1 MLHCV
6 LLLLVFAAA
15 YAQTVVNGR
24 PALVLETK
32 SAKMVVN
39 LGGGSISDF
48 HLVDSPLNP
57 LTWAANGDPK
67 SPRLMGHFL
76 CLDRWGQPSEA
87 EQRNGMPFHGEAARV
102 TWRVINQ
109 PAKQGDKLV
118 ADMSA
123 SLPLAGLDVARRI
136 RLSTDAAYFV
146 ITERVTNRNKLG
158 RIYNMVQHPSI
169 APPFL
174 DERTL
179 VDANAKTGFM
189 QNSPLPSP
197 EQPKVEWPNALN
209 NGKPVDLRRLAN
221 ESAPDVVSYTID
233 EDYGWVTASS
243 VSNGLLIGYVWKTS
257 DYPWFNAWRN
267 TENGRPAARGLE
279 FGTTG
284 LHQPFPILVKKGR
297 IFDRP
302 LYAYLDTGQTES
314 RSYVCFLFRIPQ
326 DYKGVSHVTYA
337 HGRLQVQ
344 ERDGGRELTMLVG
357 NLFAE

>member
-1 MLHCV
+1 MQPCIFV
-6 LLLLVFAAA
+6 LLILSTA
-15 YAQTVVNGR
+15 YAQTMVNGR
-24 PALVLETK
+24 STLVLETER
-32 SAKMVVN
+32 AKMVVE

-48 HLVDSPLNP
+48 HLADNPMNP
-57 LTWAANGDPK
+57 LTWASKGDPE
-67 SPRLMGHFL
+67 SPRPMGHFL

-87 EQRNGMPFHGEAARV
+87 EQRNGMPFHGEASRV
-102 TWRVINQ
+102 AWRVINQ
-109 PAKQGDKLV
+109 PTRQGVNQV

-123 SLPLAGLDVARRI
+123 SLPLAGLEVARHI
-136 RLSTDAAYFV
+136 RLSTDAALFV
-146 ITERVTNRNKLG
+146 ITERVTNRNQLG

-179 VDANAKTGFM
+179 VDANARSGFM
-189 QNSPLPSP
+189 QSSPLPNP

-209 NGKPVDLRRLAN
+209 KGKLVDLRRLAN

-233 EDYGWVTASS
+233 DDYGWVTASS
-243 VSNGLLIGYVWKTS
+243 VSNGLLIGYLWKTS

-267 TENGRPAARGLE
+267 TDNGRPAARGLE

-284 LHQPFPILVKKGR
+284 LHQPFSILVKKGR

-302 LYAYLDTGQTES
+302 LYAYLDAGQTEV
-314 RSYVCFLFRIPQ
+314 RSYACFLFRIPL
-326 DYKGVSHVTYA
+326 DYKGVARVTYA
-337 HGRLQVQ
+337 HGRLQLQ
-344 ERDGGRELTMLVG
+344 ERDSGRELTMAVG